1 MKEKK
6 NKQLLDYLELVMKIY
21 MVIWKEDLIIMSEM
35 EEKSN
40 KSILLN

>member
-40 KSILLN
+40 KSILLI